1 MAYAFQRF
9 GQMLVI
15 VLIALLAVFSTQRL
29 APGGPFDGERPPPPK
44 ILENLRAY
52 YDMDLSMPAQF
63 YSYLFGMAGREI
75 EANGKAGKAHWITV
89 PRGAEITTLGG
100 TTDRTTEDGIF
111 VRQFCPWDLW
121 LGQFVPG
128 RADRMAAAGIEES
141 PVLRKCGVVRGD
153 FGLSMARRSIYVND
167 YVRDGLP
174 ATLKYA
180 IPSLLFALLLG
191 VPMGFYAAYRQN
203 QPADFMMITIG
214 MFGTVVPNLVMA
226 PLLIF
231 LFAVQLDAFF
241 HWLFVETLEWIELGR
256 RQRTLNWI
264 PSGKTGGVIN
274 YVLPTLVLG
283 TGLLG
288 RIVRLSRAGALEAL
302 RSNYVRTARAKG
314 LPAHVILLR
323 HVFKPAI
330 LPVLTYMGPVTA
342 FILTG
347 SLVIERAFSL
357 PGLGRQFVTAAIDR
371 DYTLL
376 MGTTVIL
383 LLAIILLNF
392 IVDLLYTYLDPRI
405 RRGGGR
411 S

>member
-1 MAYAFQRF
+1 MSYALQRF
-9 GQMLVI
+9 GQMLIIVI
-15 VLIALLAVFSTQRL
+15 IALLAVFSTQRL

-63 YSYLFGMAGREI
+63 YTYLFGMAGREI
-75 EANGKAGKAHWITV
+75 GDNGKPGKAHWFVV
-89 PRGAEITTLGG
+89 PSNAEITTLGG
-100 TTDRTTEDGIF
+100 TNDRSTAEGVF
-111 VRQFCPWDLW
+111 VRQFCPWDQW
-121 LGQFVPG
+121 LGQVIPG
-128 RADRMAAAGIEES
+128 AREQLREQGT
-141 PVLRKCGVVRGD
+141 VFRKCGVVRGD

-203 QPADFMMITIG
+203 KPADFFMITIG

-231 LFAVQLDAFF
+231 LFAVQLDSVF
-241 HWLFVETLEWIELGR
+241 HWLFVETLEWVELGR

-264 PSGKTGGVIN
+264 PSGKTGGVMH

-357 PGLGRQFVTAAIDR
+357 PGLGRQFIAAATDR

-392 IVDLLYTYLDPRI
+392 IVDLLYTWLDPRI

>member
-1 MAYAFQRF
+1 MTYALQRF
-9 GQMLVI
+9 GQMLI
-15 VLIALLAVFSTQRL
+15 IMFIALLAVFCTQRL

-63 YSYLFGMAGREI
+63 YSYLFGMAGREL
-75 EANGKAGKAHWITV
+75 EDNGKFGQAYWFSIPA
-89 PRGAEITTLGG
+89 GAEVTTLGG
-100 TTDRTTEDGIF
+100 SSRPEAQGDAPL

-121 LGQFVPG
+121 IAKRTG
-128 RADRMAAAGIEES
+128 RRVDAEGE
-141 PVLRKCGVVRGD
+141 PLPTLRKCGIVRLD

-180 IPSLLFALLLG
+180 VPSLLFALLLG
-191 VPMGFYAAYRQN
+191 IPMGFYAAYRQN
-203 QPADFMMITIG
+203 KPADFVMVTIG
-214 MFGTVVPNLVMA
+214 MFGTIVPNLVMA
-226 PLLIF
+226 PLLVF
-231 LFAVQLDAFF
+231 LLAFQLDGFF
-241 HWLFVETLEWIELGR
+241 NWLFVEQLEWIELGR
-256 RQRTLNWI
+256 RQRSLNWI
-264 PSGKTGGVIN
+264 PSGKTGGVMN

-314 LPAHVILLR
+314 LPAHTILFR
-323 HVFKPAI
+323 HVFKPGV

-342 FILTG
+342 VILTG
-347 SLVIERAFSL
+347 SLVIEQAFSL
-357 PGLGRQFVTAAIDR
+357 PGLGRQFVTAATDR

-383 LLAIILLNF
+383 LIAVILLNF
-392 IVDLLYTYLDPRI
+392 IVDLAYSWIDPRI
-405 RRGGGR
+405 GRSRGGQAQ
-411 S
+411 

>member
-9 GQMLVI
+9 AQMIVV

-29 APGGPFDGERPPPPK
+29 APGGPFDGERPPPPN
-44 ILENLRAY
+44 ILKNLRAY

-63 YSYLFGMAGREI
+63 YSYMFGMAGRAI
-75 EANGKAGKAHWITV
+75 EANGELSETYWFNLPSEATV
-89 PRGAEITTLGG
+89 STMGAA
-100 TTDRTTEDGIF
+100 TDRSEIGDDLV
-111 VRQFCPWDLW
+111 VRKFCPWGEW
-121 LGQFVPG
+121 LA
-128 RADRMAAAGIEES
+128 RAAGQSKDEAGNEL
-141 PVLRKCGVVRGD
+141 PVLRKCGIVRGD
-153 FGLSMARRSIYVND
+153 FGLSMGRRSIYVND

-191 VPMGFYAAYRQN
+191 IPMGFYAAYRQN
-203 QPADFMMITIG
+203 KPADFVMVTVG

-226 PLLIF
+226 PLLVF
-231 LFAVQLDAFF
+231 LIAFQLDGFLN
-241 HWLFVETLEWIELGR
+241 WLLVEKLEWIELSR
-256 RQRTLNWI
+256 RQRSLNLF
-264 PSGKTGGVIN
+264 PAGKSGGIMH

-302 RSNYVRTARAKG
+302 RSNYVRTARSKG
-314 LPAHVILLR
+314 LPAKTILFR
-323 HVFKPAI
+323 HVLKPGL

-342 FILTG
+342 AILTG

-357 PGLGRQFVTAAIDR
+357 PGLGRQFVTAATDR

-383 LLAIILLNF
+383 LLAIIILNF
-392 IVDLLYTYLDPRI
+392 IVDLAYSWIDPRI
-405 RRGGGR
+405 GRRSGR
-411 S
+411 MTS